1 MMGDENQYFSP
12 DDSISLSLEYYQHH
26 LDHSQDKL
34 EKITA
39 STNLTDKTDK
49 NVKEVETSVNIKLDS
64 ESGAKE
70 QDAVANSDDVKD
82 VVEQVKDDSDKC
94 ASVEIDGGVKD
105 AGPLR
110 DRRYL
115 QCPAAVSMSH
125 LQKFVRMKYA
135 LSGEHKVRFI
145 YLCLLVI
152 NYPITLEGLIISITT

>member
-26 LDHSQDKL
+26 LDESQDKR
-34 EKITA
+34 EKRTA
-39 STNLTDKTDK
+39 STNLTDKTER
-49 NVKEVETSVNIKLDS
+49 NVKKVETSVNIKLDS

-70 QDAVANSDDVKD
+70 KDAVANSDVKD
-82 VVEQVKDDSDKC
+82 LKQVKDDSDKC
-94 ASVEIDGGVKD
+94 ASGEIDGGVKD

-145 YLCLLVI
+145 Y
-152 NYPITLEGLIISITT
+152 